1 MCMSNSQHDSLP
13 MRLSNPHGDCMPM
26 VAQTLLKS
34 VHASPRWRACMPWL
48 YDAQTKIWKA
58 EKPSGTSFR
67 RTFQG
72 REYSIW
78 DKNRWKV
85 RRKDV
90 PDSFSAFQNL
100 RLGSM
105 DLPGCSPARVKERKC
120 NPVLKSVNGDCY
132 TSRTNNMISCR
143 CACRPHMIACRCACL
158 THSMIACRIAWWCS
172 CQTHTVIWYHADVSV
187 EITTWYCFIVM

>member
-1 MCMSNSQHDSLP
+1 MYCQNDTHKMMISCRCACLTHNMIACRCVCRTHTVIACRWWP
-13 MRLSNPHGDCMPM
+13 GPC
-26 VAQTLLKS
+26 
-34 VHASPRWRACMPWL
+34 WRACMP
-48 YDAQTKIWKA
+48 A
-58 EKPSGTSFR
+58 R
-67 RTFQG
+67 
-72 REYSIW
+72 
-78 DKNRWKV
+78 
-85 RRKDV
+85 
-90 PDSFSAFQNL
+90 SAFQNL

-143 CACRPHMIACRCACL
+143 CACRPHMISCRCVCL
-158 THSMIACRIAWWCS
+158 THSRIASRCVCRTHSMIEWWCS